1 MQKFHAQKDWGRE
14 LKGKSD
20 FLVEF
25 WGLEIH
31 KNTKNA

>member
-1 MQKFHAQKDWGRE
+1 MRKKIGERIE
-14 LKGKSD
+14 RKSD

-31 KNTKNA
+31 KNTKNAWG